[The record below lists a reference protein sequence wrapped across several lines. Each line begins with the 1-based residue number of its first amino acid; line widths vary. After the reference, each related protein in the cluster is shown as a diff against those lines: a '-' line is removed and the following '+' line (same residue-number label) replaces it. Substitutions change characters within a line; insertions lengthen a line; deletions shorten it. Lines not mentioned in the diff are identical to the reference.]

1 MMVERQGPGTTKQR
15 WAVVLNPAG
24 RAVIARDAKD
34 AERAL
39 DSQNGVKCSLFWPL
53 ANCFIVKGSSS

>member
-1 MMVERQGPGTTKQR
+1 MMIERQGPGTQAKGKTKQR

-34 AERAL
+34 AKR
-39 DSQNGVKCSLFWPL
+39 
-53 ANCFIVKGSSS
+53 